1 MQNIFWPPM
10 PYNIVEKATVI
21 IICSAMALWKALVNY
36 LLEIDKNS
44 QLQLCSVAT
53 GQAAI

>member
-1 MQNIFWPPM
+1 MQNIFWPQM
-10 PYNIVEKATVI
+10 PYNIVEKAMI
-21 IICSAMALWKALVNY
+21 IISAMALWKASVNY

-44 QLQLCSVAT
+44 QLQLCSAAT